1 MTDAYGASTL
11 MGASWLSNP
20 WYIIT
25 PVLKCVTPGLAS
37 TEMPVLTP
45 FS

>member
-1 MTDAYGASTL
+1 MTDVYGASTL
-11 MGASWLSNP
+11 AGASRMSNP

-25 PVLKCVTPGLAS
+25 LMHKGVTPGLAS

>member
-1 MTDAYGASTL
+1 MPMERAPFGCLTDKPSRY
-11 MGASWLSNP
+11 M
-20 WYIIT
+20 IT
-25 PVLKCVTPGLAS
+25 PVLKGVTSGLAS